1 MQVAEKNVVGSQVSV
16 KNVAGSYAGGYE
28 ECGWE

>member
-1 MQVAEKNVVGSQVSV
+1 MQVSEKNVVGSQVSV
-16 KNVAGSYAGGYE
+16 KNVAGIHAGGYE